1 MSKVALK
8 YHFTFPDS
16 RERTFELELDRD
28 TAELTLADRRRIR
41 RLDRAG
47 LPPVHRLPAREE
59 QGFALP
65 GGAAPVDASSTASP
79 TWSRTTRCASTVET
93 DERSVVATLSAQQ
106 ALASLMGLIMASSG
120 CPRTAVFRPMAR
132 FHLPFSNE
140 SETAYRVAAM
150 YLVAQH
156 FIAREGGKPDFTLDD
171 LDRVYRGVHA
181 VNRGMAQRLRAA
193 SRQDA
198 IVNAIVLLD
207 VYSSLVPA
215 AIHDILDEIKPAFA
229 ALLSEPPTTRER
241 VTLRI
246 GHAACCARNAC
257 EHANN
262 E

>member
-28 TAELTLADRRRIR
+28 TAELSSPADPN
-41 RLDRAG
+41 
-47 LPPVHRLPAREE
+47 PPAWTELGFHQCTGCPFEKSKVSHCPAAVHLSTVID
-59 QGFALP
+59 GFTDL
-65 GGAAPVDASSTASP
+65 VSYDKV
-79 TWSRTTRCASTVET
+79 RVEVET
-93 DERSVVATLSAQQ
+93 DERAVIATLSAQQ

-156 FIAREGGKPDFTLDD
+156 FIAREGGGKADFTLED
-171 LDRVYRGVHA
+171 LGRVYRGVHA

-193 SRQDA
+193 TRQDA

-215 AIHDILDEIKPAFA
+215 AIHDILAEIKPAFA
-229 ALLSEPPTTRER
+229 ALLEPPPSS
-241 VTLRI
+241 
-246 GHAACCARNAC
+246 
-257 EHANN
+257 
-262 E
+262 

>member
-1 MSKVALK
+1 MSNLRLTYRFAL
-8 YHFTFPDS
+8 PDS
-16 RERTFELELDRD
+16 RERVFDLELDHD
-28 TAELTLADRRRIR
+28 SAELTA
-41 RLDRAG
+41 
-47 LPPVHRLPAREE
+47 LPAAEPPAWTE
-59 QGFALP
+59 LGFNQCKGCPLD
-65 GGAAPVDASSTASP
+65 AAEVKHCPAARHLAGVIDGFTDLVSYDQV
-79 TWSRTTRCASTVET
+79 RVTVESE
-93 DERSVVATLSAQQ
+93 ERAVAATLSAQQ

-156 FIAREGGKPDFTLDD
+156 FIARDGGKPDFD
-171 LDRVYRGVHA
+171 LNDLESVYSGMHA

-215 AIHDILDEIKPAFA
+215 AIHDILGELKPAFA
-229 ALLSEPPTTRER
+229 ALLSDSST
-241 VTLRI
+241 V
-246 GHAACCARNAC
+246 A
-257 EHANN
+257 
-262 E
+262 

>member
-1 MSKVALK
+1 VTQGKRDGEERSPGESPVESKVALK

-16 RERTFELELDRD
+16 RERTFELQLDRD
-28 TAELTLADRRRIR
+28 TAELSAPTAADPPAWT
-41 RLDRAG
+41 RLGFHQCSGCPLNAAE
-47 LPPVHRLPAREE
+47 VSHCPAALHLSTVTD
-59 QGFALP
+59 GFTDLISYDKVRVA
-65 GGAAPVDASSTASP
+65 
-79 TWSRTTRCASTVET
+79 VET
-93 DERSVVATLSAQQ
+93 DERSVAATLSAQQ

-156 FIAREGGKPDFTLDD
+156 FIARDGGKADLTLED
-171 LDRVYRGVHA
+171 LGRVYSGVHA

-193 SRQDA
+193 TRQDA

-215 AIHDILDEIKPAFA
+215 AIHDILAEIKPAFA
-229 ALLSEPPTTRER
+229 ALLNEPPS
-241 VTLRI
+241 V
-246 GHAACCARNAC
+246 
-257 EHANN
+257 
-262 E
+262 